1 MIATRN
7 SGGSLGMVPREVP
20 SELVDLTL
28 AWSGEGELQRT
39 PIPFL
44 QIVRSNGPTRPM
56 PTVYNPC
63 LCVVVQGEKLATI
76 GGNTFQFRAGQ
87 FLVASVTVP
96 VTGQITRATARAP
109 FLCLVLDL
117 EPLLIHD
124 LLREMGPPDT
134 GAEDRRQGVFLEGLE
149 PEMLDALRRLMRCLG
164 SAEDQRVLAPLI
176 LRELTYRL
184 LRSPQGHAVRQVGV
198 AGSQLQRIARVIE
211 RIRRQFDES
220 LSMDELAREANMSP
234 STFFHHFK
242 LATTM
247 SPLQYQK
254 ELRLQEARRLLS
266 TEVADAAS
274 AAFRVGYESASQF
287 NREYAR
293 MFGLSPMAD
302 MKRLRVS
309 P

>member
-1 MIATRN
+1 MGTMAMVGT
-7 SGGSLGMVPREVP
+7 GGSSGAVPK
-20 SELVDLTL
+20 ELVDLAL
-28 AWSGEGELQRT
+28 AWSEGEDIRRT

-44 QIVRSNGPTRPM
+44 QIVRSDRPTLPM
-56 PTVYNPC
+56 PTVYTPC

-76 GGNTFQFRAGQ
+76 GGNSFRFRAGQ
-87 FLVASVTVP
+87 FLVASVNIP
-96 VTGQITRATARAP
+96 VTGQVTRATARSP

-117 EPLLIHD
+117 EPGLIHD
-124 LLREMGPPDT
+124 LLREMGPMDPD
-134 GAEDRRQGVFLEGLE
+134 AEGTRQGVFLEGAD
-149 PEMLDALRRLMRCLG
+149 PEMQSALLRLMRCLG
-164 SAEDQRVLAPLI
+164 QVDDQRVLAPLI

-184 LRSPQGHAVRQVGV
+184 LRSPHGHAVRQAGV
-198 AGSQLQRIARVIE
+198 AGSQLQRIARVID
-211 RIRRQFDES
+211 RIRRQYDQP
-220 LSMDELAREANMSP
+220 LSMDELARDANMSP

-266 TEVADAAS
+266 TEVPDAAS

-309 P
+309 R